1 MKKTTLIA
9 ALAALTATVSA
20 VEINGKLIHAFAL
33 TESPPHGIDHN
44 AIGDG
49 GKARGAWQMHF
60 AAWWEA
66 SASLKSAGYKTA
78 PHAIGA
84 HDPALAHTHAK
95 EYMAITHKRL
105 AKRMGREPN
114 AFELY
119 AAWNLGV
126 GGFAELGFKI
136 DACPSATRNGIQRL
150 KIHLTRCPPPPC
162 RPLFRHLQPTPW
174 RAARQ
179 PRSALCAPNQ

>member
-1 MKKTTLIA
+1 MKKIKLIA

-33 TESPPHGIDHN
+33 TESPPHGIDHA

-49 GKARGAWQMHF
+49 GKSRGAWQMHF
-60 AAWWEA
+60 AAWWDA
-66 SASLKSAGYKTA
+66 SEWLKARGYKSAPWKT
-78 PHAIGA
+78 GA
-84 HDPALAHTHAK
+84 HDPSVAHQHAK
-95 EYMAITHKRL
+95 VYMALTHSRL

-126 GGFAELGFKI
+126 GGFATLGFKI

-150 KIHLTRCPPPPC
+150 KNHLTR
-162 RPLFRHLQPTPW
+162 
-174 RAARQ
+174 
-179 PRSALCAPNQ
+179 

>member
-1 MKKTTLIA
+1 MKKIKLIA
-9 ALAALTATVSA
+9 ALAALTATASA

-95 EYMAITHKRL
+95 EYMAIIHSRL

-119 AAWNLGV
+119 AAYNLGV
-126 GGFAELGFKI
+126 GGFAKRGFKI
-136 DACPSATRNGIQRL
+136 DACPSATRNGIKRL
-150 KIHLTRCPPPPC
+150 KNHLTR
-162 RPLFRHLQPTPW
+162 
-174 RAARQ
+174 
-179 PRSALCAPNQ
+179 